1 MSLGDELRYLRA
13 MHGGD
18 NLQLIEEE
26 AGLEPGQL
34 RSMEQRYHRVGE
46 DDAAWQKV
54 AAYYRVPLEKLQWH
68 RERFR
73 KAFSAYLQQGL
84 RTRAPI
90 RVHLRTDETLSGRV
104 RWWDLGA
111 FGLELEDGDPL
122 TIVQRHAVLDWDE
135 TSSNEQ
141 VGLHD

>member
-13 MHGGD
+13 LHGGG
-18 NLQLIEEE
+18 NLQQIEEK
-26 AGLEPGQL
+26 AGLEPGEL

-46 DDAAWQKV
+46 DDAVLQKV
-54 AAYYRVPLEKLQWH
+54 AAYYKVPLEKLQWH

-84 RTRAPI
+84 RTRAPV
-90 RVHLRTDETLSGRV
+90 RVHVRTDETLSGIV

-111 FGLELEDGDPL
+111 FGLEPEDGKSL

-135 TSSNEQ
+135 TLSNEQ